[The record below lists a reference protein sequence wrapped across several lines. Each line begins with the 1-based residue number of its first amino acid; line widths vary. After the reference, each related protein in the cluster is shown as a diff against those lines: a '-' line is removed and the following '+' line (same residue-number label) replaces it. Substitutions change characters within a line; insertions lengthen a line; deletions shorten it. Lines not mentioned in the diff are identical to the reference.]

1 MRLVGL
7 AVSLVVNNGWMGR
20 AMRERRH
27 VIGLV
32 TLFVMTVGVTFGCGQ
47 RESGGEAAGEA
58 TVAAAEPATAPVMA
72 VQERPTE
79 AVSPAPEVNAEA
91 VVWRTPEPPANP
103 EAGEVWV
110 NPRDGMEMVYIAA
123 GEFTLG
129 TSDEEVEAWLAD
141 HPRDSRGRFLREQPQ
156 CRVSL
161 EGYWIGRTEVT
172 NAQYLRFMEA
182 TGYAAPGRW
191 EEGRIPE
198 GLEQFPVVF
207 IDADD
212 AVAYCEWAGGRLPSE
227 LEWEKAARGPEG
239 RIFPWGEEWDSS
251 KCRNFELIGGAS
263 YETTEE
269 SLEAFDAW
277 TDAHDLRREGPV
289 AVGSYPQ
296 GASPYGCLD
305 MAGNVWEWCAD
316 RYRESIYQRY
326 ATGDLTPPERGISR
340 VLRGGAW
347 YMDSPAHFRSAFRF
361 PFRPDFRQLGGYG
374 FRCAREAAPRVAR
387 GEAG

>member
-1 MRLVGL
+1 
-7 AVSLVVNNGWMGR
+7 
-20 AMRERRH
+20 MRERRR

-32 TLFVMTVGVTFGCGQ
+32 TLLLLTVGVTCGCGHGE
-47 RESGGEAAGEA
+47 RVGGAAGEA
-58 TVAAAEPATAPVMA
+58 TTVAAAEPAMTPLMA
-72 VQERPTE
+72 AQERPTE
-79 AVSPAPEVNAEA
+79 LVTPAPEVNAEA

-129 TSDEEVEAWLAD
+129 TSNEEIEAWLAD
-141 HPRDSRGRFLREQPQ
+141 HLRDNRMRFLREQPQ

-172 NAQYLRFMEA
+172 NAHYLGFMQA
-182 TGYAAPGRW
+182 TGHEAPGRW

-207 IDADD
+207 IDAGD

-227 LEWEKAARGPEG
+227 LEWEKAARGTDG
-239 RIFPWGEEWDSS
+239 RIFPWGDEWDNS
-251 KCRNFELIGGAS
+251 KCRNFESISGAS

-277 TDAHDLRREGPV
+277 TDSHNLRREGPV

-296 GASPYGCLD
+296 GVSPYGCLD

-316 RYRESIYQRY
+316 RYEENVYRRY
-326 ATGDLTPPERGISR
+326 ATGDLTLPERAIFR
-340 VLRGGAW
+340 VVRGGAW
-347 YMDSPAHFRSAFRF
+347 YMDSPMQFRCALRF
-361 PFRPDFRQLGGYG
+361 SYRPDFRQLGGYG
-374 FRCAREAAPRVAR
+374 FRCAREAAPQAAAPQVAS
-387 GEAG
+387 GESG